1 MPERE
6 LRGDHLSHSPHPGLL
21 RCRQI
26 SDRLPG
32 RLGHSVRNRRQVAH
46 VPVARRRLH
55 SRSFFRKSR
64 SFFRKSR
71 SFFCK
76 SSGSPA
82 FGGRDRKATS
92 RKMRNI

>member
-64 SFFRKSR
+64 SFF
-71 SFFCK
+71 CK

>member
-1 MPERE
+1 MPDRE
-6 LRGDHLSHSPHPGLL
+6 LRGDHLSRPPHLGLL
-21 RCRQI
+21 RCPQI

-46 VPVARRRLH
+46 VPVACRRLPLPQL
-55 SRSFFRKSR
+55 SR
-64 SFFRKSR
+64 
-71 SFFCK
+71 K

-92 RKMRNI
+92 CRMRNI